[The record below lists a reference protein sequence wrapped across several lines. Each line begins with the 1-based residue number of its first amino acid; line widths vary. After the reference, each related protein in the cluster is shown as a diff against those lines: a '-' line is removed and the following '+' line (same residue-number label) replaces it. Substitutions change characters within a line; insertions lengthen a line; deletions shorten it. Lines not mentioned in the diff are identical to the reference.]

1 MNFSINNY
9 KDKFYKF
16 SNEKALNLYKSLNIN
31 LYEEYKKITKDEEMQ
46 KNDYEKVYSVLAYY
60 LYMILYDEINNIKSR
75 YLNFKIKS
83 IEFDN
88 NINSIL
94 INLYETSSRK
104 YTVSN
109 IQKNLIDKIKEHKLE
124 EKIQEVIKEEK
135 LDTVKENKKENKKI
149 VKPSKK
155 STKNKRR
162 NPRRRMKSA
171 FYGVDNNKDNTNTFE
186 NIENYYLKA
195 NTNIIVTV
203 ILNANFKS
211 ILVKDINISNML
223 LNAILKLLI

>member
-94 INLYETSSRK
+94 INLYETSNRK

-109 IQKNLIDKIKEHKLE
+109 IQKTLIDKIKEHKLE

-135 LDTVKENKKENKKI
+135 LDTIKENKKENKKI

-155 STKNKRR
+155 STKRR
-162 NPRRRMKSA
+162 NTRRRMKSA
-171 FYGVDNNKDNTNTFE
+171 FYGVDNNKDNINTFE

-195 NTNIIVTV
+195 NTNITVTV

-223 LNAILKLLI
+223 LNAVLKLLI